1 MENNQLKVLIVDDV
15 EDNLITMQALIL
27 ESFPEAKVWPCNNG
41 MDALSLAA
49 EIDPV
54 LILLDIIMPEM
65 DGYEVCRRLKADSR
79 TLQIPVVFVTALK
92 GDKEKRI
99 QALEAGAEGFLSKP
113 VDRSELVAQVKAM
126 MKVREINM
134 IGQTKQVQL
143 QYLIDHQ
150 SEELQHVHIATLN
163 LLEDLHRENE
173 SRKKTEEILR
183 ASEERYKAVT
193 QTANDAIITTNGM
206 GFILNWN
213 KGAERIF
220 GYRENEML
228 GENLSVI
235 LPKKLQHKHEAYFSD
250 LNNYKSK
257 DVFGKTMELIAN
269 KRNGVE
275 FPVELT
281 LSLWENAGDK
291 FVTAIIRDITQRKN
305 AEDEIQ
311 KSHERLKLINNEKDK
326 LFSIIAHDMKS
337 PINGFLALTKMMT
350 DDIRDLS
357 LDEISKIAHT
367 LNRSAINI
375 FKLLENLLQWSRMQL
390 GGIVFTPRN
399 ITLYPF
405 VEDCLQIFSDQIEQK
420 GVKVLNNISDGTEI
434 FGDSAMLQT
443 VFRNI
448 ISNAIK
454 YSQPGGTVIISMESF
469 ESNKYLIH
477 VKDEGTGID
486 ENLFP
491 ILFKLD
497 EMKLRKGT
505 SGEPGTG
512 LGLIIC
518 KDFIERNG
526 GELWVKSS
534 IGNGADFYFTLP
546 ASA

>member
-1 MENNQLKVLIVDDV
+1 MENNQLKILIVDDV

-27 ESFPEAKVWPCNNG
+27 ESFPEAKVWSCNNG
-41 MDALSLAA
+41 MDALSLAV

-54 LILLDIIMPEM
+54 LILLDIIMPDM
-65 DGYEVCRRLKADSR
+65 DGYEVCRRLKAESR

-92 GDKEKRI
+92 GDKEHRI

-113 VDRSELVAQVKAM
+113 VDRSELIAQVKAM
-126 MKVREINM
+126 IKVREINM

-150 SEELQHVHIATLN
+150 SEELQQVHIATLN

-220 GYRENEML
+220 EFRENEML

-235 LPKKLQHKHEAYFSD
+235 IPKKMQYKHEVYFSD
-250 LNNYKSK
+250 LNNSTAG

-269 KRNGVE
+269 KRNGEE

-311 KSHERLKLINNEKDK
+311 KSHERLKLTNNEKDK
-326 LFSIIAHDMKS
+326 LFSIIAHDLKS

-420 GVKVLNNISDGTEI
+420 GVKVLNNITDGTEI

-454 YSQPGGTVIISMESF
+454 YSESGGTVIISLESF

-526 GELWVKSS
+526 GELWVKSI
-534 IGNGADFYFTLP
+534 IGQGADFYFTLP
-546 ASA
+546 TSA